1 MKIRFMQ
8 PEDQQPLEDLWHYC
22 FEKRDDP
29 FFRWYF
35 DHYVEP
41 ENILVGLEE
50 DEVACTLH
58 LNPYTI
64 RLRGTLFP
72 LSYIV
77 GVATYPQHRRGG
89 KIRDLLQAAFAEQR
103 RRGQSISLLMPFRGE
118 FYYPLGFEFC
128 YHHLRYRVPLMDLKQ
143 QTTSFGKGQLLD
155 CRQVREQE
163 EWVISHCSS
172 VYEAFTEHKDGI
184 VERDVQ
190 KWRHFLGEHF
200 CESGYAFLL
209 TEQGKPQGYLFYKL
223 MEQTL
228 FVREMAYASPEARAA
243 LLQYCYNHRS
253 QVKELDWNAPLDD
266 PLYLTL
272 PDPKEG
278 VTLFPFMTARILS
291 VQEVITQVK
300 PGVAEGTLT
309 LRVQDDL
316 LTENN
321 QTFSLSLQ
329 DRQWLVK
336 PLGQVPADVTLSIG
350 SLTQLIFGRVSA
362 AELTKLGRCQG
373 SSESYEWLDA
383 AFPSQLL
390 YINEYI

>member
-1 MKIRFMQ
+1 MEIRFMRS
-8 PEDQQPLEDLWHYC
+8 EDQLPLEDLWHYC

-50 DEVACTLH
+50 NEIACTLH

-64 RLRGTLFP
+64 HLRGALFP

-89 KIRDLLQAAFAEQR
+89 KIKQLLQAAFAEQR
-103 RRGQSISLLMPFRGE
+103 QRGQSISLLMPFRGE
-118 FYYPLGFEFC
+118 FYYPYGFEFC
-128 YHHLRYRVPLMDLKQ
+128 YHHFRYCVPLVDLKQ
-143 QTTSFGKGQLLD
+143 RTTLFGEGHLID
-155 CRQVREQE
+155 WRQVKEKE
-163 EWVISHCSS
+163 EWIINHCQT
-172 VYEAFTEHKDGI
+172 VYESFMLQKDGF
-184 VERDVQ
+184 VQRDFE
-190 KWRHFLGEHF
+190 KWHHFLSEHF
-200 CESGYAFLL
+200 CEDGYGFLL
-209 TEQGKPQGYLFYKL
+209 TEKGQPQGYLFYKL
-223 MEQTL
+223 MDQKL
-228 FVREMAYASPEARAA
+228 FVREMAYTSPEARTA

-253 QVKELDWNAPLDD
+253 QVRELDWSAPLDE

-291 VQEVITQVK
+291 VTEVITQVK
-300 PGVAEGTLT
+300 PGVAEGALT
-309 LRVQDDL
+309 LRIEDDL

-329 DRQWLVK
+329 DRQWLIK
-336 PLGQVPADVTLSIG
+336 PLGQVPGDVTLSIG
-350 SLTQLIFGRVSA
+350 SLTQMIFGRVSA
-362 AELTKLGRCQG
+362 AELTKLGRFQG
-373 SSESYEWLDA
+373 TIEAQKWLDA
-383 AFPSQLL
+383 AFPKQLL
-390 YINEYI
+390 HINEYI